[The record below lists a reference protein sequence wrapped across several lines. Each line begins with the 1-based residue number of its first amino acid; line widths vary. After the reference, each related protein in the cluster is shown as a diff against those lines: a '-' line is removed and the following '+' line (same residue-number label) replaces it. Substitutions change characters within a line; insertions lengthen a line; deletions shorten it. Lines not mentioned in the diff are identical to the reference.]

1 MSLMDYVSGQ
11 GTTLEI
17 QTSGTQESPVYT
29 DISDITISLGETLN
43 EVLDTFQTLSSA
55 ISSTVKTAFDPEWTF
70 STKGNKTHAALV
82 ALMAVRWQT
91 GSSAV
96 LMVRITDT
104 LTGDVVTA
112 PMTITG
118 FAPTYET
125 PTVIEVP
132 WAMKPYEGAQVD
144 VSTSEAVA
152 PTIDTYSP
160 EDDATGV
167 SVIAPLVLTFDENV
181 LLGIGDIKIYKTSD
195 DSLVESINVQLGS
208 VAISGAVATVTR
220 SVTLAAETE
229 YYVLITAGAFTD
241 LLGNAFAGI
250 ATTTTWSFTTAA

>member
-1 MSLMDYVSGQ
+1 MSLKDYVSGQ

-17 QTSGTQESPVYT
+17 QTGGTQSSPTYT

-70 STKGNKTHAALV
+70 STKGNKSHAALM

-91 GSSAV
+91 GSDAV

-104 LTGDVVTA
+104 LTGDVITA

-125 PTVIEVP
+125 PTVVEVP
-132 WAMKPYEGAQVD
+132 WSMKPYEGAQVS
-144 VSTSEAVA
+144 VATSEAVA
-152 PTIDTYSP
+152 PTISTYSP
-160 EDDATGV
+160 ADDAEGV
-167 SVIAPLVLTFDENV
+167 SVIAPLVIEFDESV
-181 LLGIGDIKIYKTSD
+181 LRGIGDIKIYKTSD
-195 DSLVESINVQLGS
+195 DSLVESINVQLSGI
-208 VAISGAVATVTR
+208 AIADDTVTVTR
-220 SVTLAAETE
+220 SVTLAAETA

-241 LLGNAFAGI
+241 LLGNDFAGI
-250 ATTTTWSFTTAA
+250 AVTTVWSFTTAA